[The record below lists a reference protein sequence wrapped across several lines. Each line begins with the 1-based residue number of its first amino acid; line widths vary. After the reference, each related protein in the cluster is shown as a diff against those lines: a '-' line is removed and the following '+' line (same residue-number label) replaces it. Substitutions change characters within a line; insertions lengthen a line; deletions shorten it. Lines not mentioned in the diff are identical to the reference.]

1 MEAAGGTAPLL
12 SETNM
17 AALNQVKAFVHRN
30 LGVALGGAPGL
41 PAAELGGRA
50 GASRSA
56 LWRRAKA
63 GAIVGGVAAGC
74 VGCVTLLVVAIDTI

>member
-30 LGVALGGAPGL
+30 PGVALGSALGL

-50 GASRSA
+50 GASRSV
-56 LWRRAKA
+56 LWWRAKA
-63 GAIVGGVAAGC
+63 AAIVGGV
-74 VGCVTLLVVAIDTI
+74 VV